1 MKLFQKFYQLSWS
14 RISAVLSKE
23 FIQMR
28 RDRLTL
34 GIMIGI
40 PIMQLILF
48 GFAIET
54 DPRNLPTAVQ
64 VRDNGEA
71 ARAIVAA
78 LKNSTFFDV
87 QLTAEGEEHADE
99 LLRTGAANFVVIIP
113 ENFETDLV
121 RGARPQI
128 LVEADATDPV
138 ATSGPG
144 GALPQIIQAALEP
157 VFTGPLANRAPTP
170 PPYDLVIH
178 KRYNPAGIS
187 SHNIV
192 PGLLAVILTM
202 TMVMIT
208 AIAITREYE
217 RGTMEAL
224 LATPARPMEVMIGK
238 ILPYVGVGYMQVGIL
253 VVAGIVLFDVPFGNA
268 LFSLF
273 VGASLF
279 IVVNL
284 VLGFLI
290 STIARNQMQA
300 MQMAFFIFLPTIL
313 LSGFV
318 FPFAGMPGW
327 AQTIGE
333 ILPATHFLRV
343 VRAVVLKDAGLGDML
358 GEIWPILLLLGLFTA
373 AAMRR
378 YRKTLD

>member
-1 MKLFQKFYQLSWS
+1 MTFFRNFYRLSWS
-14 RISAVLSKE
+14 RISAVLDKE

-28 RDRLTL
+28 RDRPTFA
-34 GIMIGI
+34 IMIGI

-48 GFAIET
+48 GFAIDT

-64 VRDNGEA
+64 MRDNGEA
-71 ARAIVAA
+71 ARAIVAG

-87 QLTAEGEEHADE
+87 HLIAENEEHVDE
-99 LLRTGAANFVVIIP
+99 LLRTGEANFVVVIP
-113 ENFETDLV
+113 ENFETDLI

-128 LVEADATDPV
+128 LVETDATDPV

-144 GALPQIIQAALEP
+144 GALPQIVQTALTP
-157 VFTGPLANRAPTP
+157 MLTGALANRAQGP
-170 PPYDLVIH
+170 PAYDLVIH
-178 KRYNPAGIS
+178 KRYNPAGIT

-192 PGLLAVILTM
+192 PGLLAIILTM

-208 AIAITREYE
+208 GIAITREYE

-224 LATPARPMEVMIGK
+224 LATPAKPLEVMIGK
-238 ILPYVGVGYMQVGIL
+238 ILPYVGVGYMQVAIL
-253 VVAGIVLFDVPFGNA
+253 VIAGMALFGVPFGNA

-273 VGASLF
+273 IGATLF
-279 IVVNL
+279 IIVNL
-284 VLGFLI
+284 ALGFLV

-318 FPFAGMPGW
+318 FPFAGMPTW
-327 AQTIGE
+327 AQALGE
-333 ILPATHFLRV
+333 LLPATHFLRI
-343 VRAVVLKDAGLGDML
+343 VRSLVLKDAGLDDMV
-358 GEIWPILLLLGLFTA
+358 GEIWPILLLLVVITV

>member
-187 SHNIV
+187 SHNIG

-318 FPFAGMPGW
+318 FPFA
-327 AQTIGE
+327 
-333 ILPATHFLRV
+333 LPSV
-343 VRAVVLKDAGLGDML
+343 DIVRAVCCFMKSGMATLLAPADRATLRPECSPGVLCGNS
-358 GEIWPILLLLGLFTA
+358 TA
-373 AAMRR
+373 
-378 YRKTLD
+378 TSD

>member
-1 MKLFQKFYQLSWS
+1 MTFFRNFYRLSWS
-14 RISAVLSKE
+14 RISAVLDKE

-28 RDRLTL
+28 RDRPTFA
-34 GIMIGI
+34 IMIGI

-48 GFAIET
+48 GFAIDT

-64 VRDNGEA
+64 MRDNGEA
-71 ARAIVAA
+71 ARAIVAG

-87 QLTAEGEEHADE
+87 HLIAENEEHADE
-99 LLRTGAANFVVIIP
+99 LLRTGEANFVVVIP
-113 ENFETDLV
+113 ENFETDLI

-128 LVEADATDPV
+128 LVETDATDPV

-144 GALPQIIQAALEP
+144 GALPQIVQTALTP
-157 VFTGPLANRAPTP
+157 MLTGALANRAQGP
-170 PPYDLVIH
+170 PAYDLVIH
-178 KRYNPAGIS
+178 KRYNPAGIT

-208 AIAITREYE
+208 GIAITREYE

-224 LATPARPMEVMIGK
+224 LATPAKPLEVMIGK
-238 ILPYVGVGYMQVGIL
+238 ILPYVGVGYMQVAIL
-253 VVAGIVLFDVPFGNA
+253 VIAGMALFGVPFGNA

-273 VGASLF
+273 IGATLF
-279 IVVNL
+279 IIVNL
-284 VLGFLI
+284 ALGFLI

-318 FPFAGMPGW
+318 FPFAGMPTW
-327 AQTIGE
+327 AQALGE
-333 ILPATHFLRV
+333 LLPATHFLRI
-343 VRAVVLKDAGLGDML
+343 VRSLVLKDAGLDDMI
-358 GEIWPILLLLGLFTA
+358 GEIWPILLLLVVITA

>member
-1 MKLFQKFYQLSWS
+1 MRLFQNLYRPSWS
-14 RISAVLSKE
+14 RINAVVSKE

-64 VRDNGEA
+64 VRDNGEVS
-71 ARAIVAA
+71 RAIVAG
-78 LKNSTFFDV
+78 LKNSTFFDIELV
-87 QLTAEGEEHADE
+87 AESEGHADE
-99 LLRTGAANFVVIIP
+99 LLRTGAANFVIVIP
-113 ENFETDLV
+113 ESFETNLI

-128 LVEADATDPV
+128 LIEADATDPV

-144 GALPQIIQAALEP
+144 GALPMIIQSALEP
-157 VFTGPLANRAPTP
+157 VLAGALASRAQSP
-170 PPYDLVIH
+170 PAYDLIFH

-192 PGLLAVILTM
+192 PGLLAIILTM

-208 AIAITREYE
+208 GIAITREYE

-238 ILPYVGVGYMQVGIL
+238 ILPYVGVGYMQVAIL
-253 VVAGIVLFDVPFGNA
+253 VIAGMGLFGVPFGNA
-268 LFSLF
+268 LFPLF
-273 VGASLF
+273 IGASLF

-284 VLGFLI
+284 ALGFLI

-300 MQMAFFIFLPTIL
+300 MQMAFFIFLPTVL

-318 FPFAGMPGW
+318 FPFAGMPVW
-327 AQTIGE
+327 AQTLGE
-333 ILPATHFLRV
+333 ILPGTHFLRI
-343 VRAVVLKDAGLGDML
+343 VRSLVLKDASLGDML
-358 GEIWPILLLLGLFTA
+358 GEIWPLLLLLVVITA
-373 AAMRR
+373 AAMSR